1 MCPRPLSVVNFF
13 GGNLR
18 GRKQKFSWAMYD
30 WANSAFATTVMAG
43 FFPLFFKK
51 YWAGGLAATESTF
64 LLGNANAL
72 ASVLVVILAPILG
85 AVADRGGAKKRFL
98 LFFAMMGIVMTVSL
112 YMVAQGEWAM
122 ALMVYILAVVGF
134 SGSVVFYD
142 ALLIDV
148 AEEREFDMVSAIGFG
163 LGYLG
168 GGLLFAF
175 DVMMTLYP
183 QIFGLNDASHAV
195 RVSFISVAIWWGLFS
210 IPVILFV
217 KEDRSK
223 ATAGSAAAISGGFRQ
238 LWHTLRHI
246 HKLKITFLFLIA
258 YWFYIDGVD
267 TVVRMAVDYGLSI
280 GLESSHLMIALLLTQ
295 FVGFPAALAFGK
307 LGEKS
312 GARSGIML
320 AIFIYFLVIVW
331 AYQMQQVWEFYAL
344 AVIIGLV
351 QGGIQALS
359 RSFYARI
366 IPRSESGEFFGFY
379 NMMGKF
385 AAVLGPLIMGW
396 VAIATGSPR
405 LSILSVLIL
414 FIVGAALF
422 AMVNE
427 EKARLQASSFAAK
440 S

>member
-1 MCPRPLSVVNFF
+1 
-13 GGNLR
+13 
-18 GRKQKFSWAMYD
+18 MYD

-51 YWAGGLAATESTF
+51 YWAGDLPVSESTF

-72 ASVLVVILAPILG
+72 ASLLVVILAPILG
-85 AVADRGGAKKRFL
+85 AIADKGGAKKRFL
-98 LFFAMMGIVMTVSL
+98 LFFAMMGVVMAGSL

-122 ALMVYILAVVGF
+122 ALIVYILAVLGF

-142 ALLIDV
+142 ALLVDV
-148 AEEREFDMVSAIGFG
+148 AEEKDFDMVSAVGFSF
-163 LGYLG
+163 GYLG

-175 DVMMTLYP
+175 NVLMTLYP
-183 QIFGLNDASHAV
+183 QAFGLDDVSHAV
-195 RVSFISVAIWWGLFS
+195 RLSFLSVAIWWGGFS
-210 IPVILFV
+210 IPVMLFV
-217 KEDRSK
+217 KENK
-223 ATAGSAAAISGGFRQ
+223 ADSVVAYAAIKGGFRQ
-238 LWHTLRHI
+238 LLSTFKRVR
-246 HKLKITFLFLIA
+246 KLKMTFLFLGA
-258 YWFYIDGVD
+258 YWLYIDGVD

-295 FVGFPAALAFGK
+295 FVGFPSALAFGK
-307 LGEKS
+307 LGVKK
-312 GARSGIML
+312 GARQGIMF
-320 AIFIYFLVIVW
+320 AISVYFIVIIW

-344 AVIIGLV
+344 AVIIGMV

-385 AAVLGPLIMGW
+385 AAVFGPLIMGW
-396 VAIATGSPR
+396 VAITTGSPR

-414 FIVGAALF
+414 FIFGAALL
-422 AMVNE
+422 AMVDE
-427 EKARLQASSFAAK
+427 DKAMVQAKAFEANP
-440 S
+440 